1 MFIGVVV
8 VVAVVL
14 LASIAAG
21 PFRDSDPATRL
32 RRRRRYLSRH
42 EERATV
48 ADLELLLSDV
58 LPRPLVRPLA
68 NRIRRDRL
76 EPPALW
82 HWASANGAT
91 SLALALCAGFDAS
104 DYAAVARDGFDAPS
118 LRLHAELSG
127 DGLGALVLATL
138 DAVPAP
144 RERAA

>member
-91 SLALALCAGFDAS
+91 SLASPCARAS
-104 DYAAVARDGFDAPS
+104 TRATTPPWRATVSTPRRCACTPS
-118 LRLHAELSG
+118 
-127 DGLGALVLATL
+127 
-138 DAVPAP
+138 
-144 RERAA
+144 